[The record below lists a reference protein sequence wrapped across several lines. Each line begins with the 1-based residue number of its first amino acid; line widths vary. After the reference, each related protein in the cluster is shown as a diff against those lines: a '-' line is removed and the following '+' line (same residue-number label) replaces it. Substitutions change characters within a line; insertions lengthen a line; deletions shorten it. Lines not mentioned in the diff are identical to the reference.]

1 MIASCNGRQV
11 KKLIKRI
18 NKAMGLP
25 KNSEVLWDIL
35 SIANNT
41 KDIKD
46 LKEKVDQLEDCCS
59 CTKSKTTYV
68 F

>member
-1 MIASCNGRQV
+1 MIALCNGRQV
-11 KKLIKRI
+11 KKLIRRI

-59 CTKSKTTYV
+59 CTKSETTYV